1 MSITVNQDAFITAQ
15 VVELVATERNKALST
30 REWKHRLAGFGYGIR
45 ETDAGQVIETLPHH
59 LEVCALPA
67 ELSV

>member
-30 REWKHRLAGFGYGIR
+30 REWKHRLAGFCYGIR